1 MTITGTR
8 ITRNIRSAFLGAT
21 LSQDIAYFD
30 KGKGGSVATHV
41 TTNGNTVQT
50 GIAEKLG
57 LTFQAMSACV
67 ASIIIAL
74 ISQWKLTLIT
84 ITVAP
89 VIVGVIG
96 IAVSLDAKV
105 ETAMLKA
112 FDEAGALAEDILAS
126 IRNVSAFWMRPRL
139 LEKYD
144 EKLKKAR
151 FYGFKKSPVF
161 GLFYC
166 TYESKWETCAKELTP
181 PSRASSFSSTWP
193 SRWRSGA
200 ASTCMQMVRSRDL
213 GQLLR
218 YSSPLFLLLLA

>member
-1 MTITGTR
+1 MTVTGTR

-41 TTNGNTVQT
+41 TTNGNTIQT

-144 EKLKKAR
+144 KCLEKVCIQLPDLLWKIRSLEAPGESAVR
-151 FYGFKKSPVF
+151 IPL
-161 GLFYC
+161 GLIHGAVHFL
-166 TYESKWETCAKELTP
+166 SI
-181 PSRASSFSSTWP
+181 SSST
-193 SRWRSGA
+193 SI
-200 ASTCMQMVRSRDL
+200 
-213 GQLLR
+213 LR
-218 YSSPLFLLLLA
+218 LRLH

>member
-41 TTNGNTVQT
+41 TTNGNTIQT

-161 GLFYC
+161 GLFYSYVQAEVGGLHMRAN
-166 TYESKWETCAKELTP
+166 TPGEL
-181 PSRASSFSSTWP
+181 SSF
-193 SRWRSGA
+193 
-200 ASTCMQMVRSRDL
+200 
-213 GQLLR
+213 
-218 YSSPLFLLLLA
+218 